1 VPETVVLTGA
11 TRGIGRAAA
20 AALLRHDAT
29 TRLVVPV
36 RDSASTDLP
45 AELSAV
51 TGDDNVLAVRCDL
64 ADLAA
69 VRAFAE
75 EVRCRL
81 DAGEL
86 PPLRGIAC
94 NAGLLTTS
102 ATRAT
107 VDGFELTFG
116 VNVLSHQLL
125 LRLLADRLAA
135 PATVVLVSSGTHF
148 GTFRHN
154 YGSMPPPLW
163 RDVAQLATPGTAPRA
178 SSVYAGRQAYV
189 TTKLALV
196 HLVHEWARR
205 LPGGVRAVGYDPGLV
220 TGTDFGR
227 DFGSVGRFAYRVLLR
242 PMAVLPLAATPRAA
256 GERLAALVTGEL
268 PAASGDYVEL
278 GEVAPSSPESYDED
292 RERELWTET
301 GRLLAPF
308 AASPYGGAAS

>member
-1 VPETVVLTGA
+1 MPETVVLTGG

-20 AALLRHDAT
+20 EAILGHDAAT
-29 TRLVVPV
+29 HLVVPV
-36 RDSASTDLP
+36 RDPASTDLQ
-45 AELSAV
+45 AELAAA
-51 TGDDNVLAVRCDL
+51 TGAANVLALPCDL

-69 VRAFAE
+69 VRAFADDV
-75 EVRCRL
+75 VRRL
-81 DAGEL
+81 DTGDL

-94 NAGLLTTS
+94 NAGVIATS

-107 VDGFELTFG
+107 RDGFELTFG

-125 LRLLADRLAA
+125 LRLLADRLTV

-163 RDVAQLATPGTAPRA
+163 RGVTQLATPGTAPRA
-178 SSVYAGRQAYV
+178 SSGHAGRQAYV

-205 LPGGVRAVGYDPGLV
+205 LPDGVRVMGYDPGLV

-227 DFGSVGRFAYRVLLR
+227 EFGRVGRFAYRVLLR
-242 PMAVLPLAATPRAA
+242 PLSVLPLAATPRAA
-256 GERLAALVTGEL
+256 GERLAALVTGAM

-278 GEVAPSSPESYDED
+278 AEVAASSPESYDQA
-292 RERELWTET
+292 READLWAQTE
-301 GRLLAPF
+301 RLLAPF
-308 AASPYGGAAS
+308 VASRRGDW